1 MTIQLSDCCKATI
14 DLDKTKERPECY
26 TCSKCGRIIGSPLS
40 THNTRDGIEEKYDK
54 LVLELMG
61 QSAFSAYVGSFH
73 HAKIKSFIHQELQ
86 KARESERELIWLPI
100 QTAPKDG
107 THILVTNGRLCT
119 VAHYFEGDTGG
130 GWYLSWN
137 EFACSADYQMNT
149 ITHWQ
154 ALTPPTR
161 L

>member
-1 MTIQLSDCCKATI
+1 M
-14 DLDKTKERPECY
+14 
-26 TCSKCGRIIGSPLS
+26 
-40 THNTRDGIEEKYDK
+40 THNTREGIEETLSTFRKRFPDK
-54 LVLELMG
+54 QTG
-61 QSAFSAYVGSFH
+61 IN
-73 HAKIKSFIHQELQ
+73 AKTYMEIIDFFHQELQ

-137 EFACSADYQMNT
+137 EFAKGADYQMDT
-149 ITHWQ
+149 IKYWCHIPHWYNLRNQ
-154 ALTPPTR
+154 SELDQTIS
-161 L
+161 